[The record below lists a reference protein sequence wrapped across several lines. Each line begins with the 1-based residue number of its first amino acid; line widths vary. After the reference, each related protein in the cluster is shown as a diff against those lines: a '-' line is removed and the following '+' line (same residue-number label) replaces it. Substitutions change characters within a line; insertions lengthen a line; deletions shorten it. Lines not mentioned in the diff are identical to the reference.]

1 VEPVIRQADEA
12 QPASAAATQASP
24 PDLPETELGL
34 EARYYLPSTRP
45 AERVN
50 LIRALGEFQTV
61 ASAGVLARIFAR
73 EKRLDAKMK
82 VLEVMADNRE
92 ETCREVKLSIL
103 CAGVADTQSRQVRLA
118 ALGALLD
125 VDDPRLPRIL
135 QKMAADR
142 DPLIR
147 SEAAEALQK

>member
-1 VEPVIRQADEA
+1 MKP
-12 QPASAAATQASP
+12 SP
-24 PDLPETELGL
+24 PAPPPRKP
-34 EARYYLPSTRP
+34 ARRTCRKPNSASKPAITCHRLVQPSGW
-45 AERVN
+45 N